1 VPQFLPTHLR
11 ERVDADRA
19 AADLRRHLPA
29 IVRRRDGAGMIVFPA
44 EFASDDA
51 WRRLAALGPP
61 ALLVTQE
68 RAAVLKI
75 RHKGRT
81 AVRLSPPPG
90 CRPAELRAIAD
101 PTLDLAQPLKG
112 PFQTHDAK
120 QTGLEDAALRLLR
133 IAGLLPAAL
142 SVDIDDAARI
152 AEAEGLLT
160 ADMDAV
166 LAYEP
171 KSDGLD
177 IAADARLPLA
187 DAGPGRIVAFRTATG
202 GVEHFAIVIGDPRPH
217 DPVLTRL
224 HSECFTGDCLGSLKC
239 DCGPQ
244 LRRALTEIAAAGGGV
259 LLYLAQ
265 EGRGIGLIAKL
276 KAYAL
281 QDQGFDTVDANLRLG
296 FAVDEREF
304 APAAAMLRRLGFEK
318 VRLLTNNPKKVT
330 GLEAAGIT
338 VTERVP
344 HRAGAGAENA
354 HYLATK
360 RDRTGHFL

>member
-1 VPQFLPTHLR
+1 MPHFLPTQLR
-11 ERVDADRA
+11 ERVAADRA
-19 AADLRRHLPA
+19 AADLRRRLPA
-29 IVRRRDGAGMIVFPA
+29 AVRQDDGRGLIVFPL
-44 EFASDDA
+44 EFADPAA
-51 WRRLAALGPP
+51 WRALTALGAPS
-61 ALLVTQE
+61 LLITQE
-68 RAAVLKI
+68 RAAMLKI
-75 RHKGRT
+75 RHKGRD
-81 AVRLSPPPG
+81 AVRLAPPPEG
-90 CRPAELRAIAD
+90 RAAELRAIAD

-112 PFQTHDAK
+112 PFRTLDSPRATLDA
-120 QTGLEDAALRLLR
+120 AALRLLR
-133 IAGLLPAAL
+133 LAGLLPAAL
-142 SVDIDDAARI
+142 IVDTTDAARL
-152 AEAEGLLT
+152 AADEGLLS
-160 ADMDAV
+160 ADAASI
-166 LAYEP
+166 LAYDP
-171 KSDGLD
+171 KADGLA

-187 DAGPGRIVAFRTATG
+187 EAAAARIVAFRTATG

-244 LRRALTEIAAAGGGV
+244 LTGALETIASAGSGMV
-259 LLYLAQ
+259 LYLAQ

-304 APAAAMLRRLGFEK
+304 APAAAMLRALGFDR

-344 HRAGAGAENA
+344 HRAGAGRENA

-360 RDRTGHFL
+360 RDRTGHIL